1 MPAPTSKIIVIGI
14 DAANPV
20 LIRRWAEEGLLPNL
34 RSLMARG
41 LVGATRS
48 VEGFF
53 IGSTWP
59 SFYTGLTPARHGFHY
74 FIQLKPGTYNLYR
87 PADEGIVPRD
97 PFWTHLS
104 RAGRRVAIL
113 DVPLTRI
120 DPSINGIQVVEWGGH
135 DSVYG
140 FQASSPALLQ
150 TIKSRCG
157 EYPLG
162 ASCDR
167 EHRTAADYQAFTEV
181 LLKGTRLK
189 ADLTKHF
196 LSHGDWD
203 FFMQVFTEAHCAGHQ
218 CWHLHDDTH
227 PAHDRSIV
235 WVTGDPLL
243 KVYAAIDSAIGEL
256 LDSAGDTLVMVVAAH
271 GMSYWYGAQFLLED
285 ILFRLGVAR
294 PPARGL
300 AREGLSSAMT
310 GARWVWRR
318 LPPPIKRLLQPLRR
332 RLLQETTP
340 AGRLPA
346 INADLR
352 TSYCFP
358 VRNGL
363 AISGIRLNLSGREPS
378 GILEPS
384 QADEFCKNLST
395 DLLSIVDERT
405 ETPLVRRVLR
415 TADLYHGERLD
426 HLPDL
431 LIEWNDEVPT
441 GSTTVGTGNAATVR
455 ARSPKIGLIEGVNH
469 YGRTGEH
476 RPEGLFIAA
485 GPGVRPGM
493 LEREISIL
501 DFAPTFGRLLGVELP
516 DCDGRP
522 VNELLR
528 NS

>member
-1 MPAPTSKIIVIGI
+1 MTAPASKIFVIGI
-14 DAANPV
+14 DAANPA
-20 LIRRWAEEGLLPNL
+20 LLRRWAEEGVLPNL

-87 PADEGIVPRD
+87 PSDEGIVARD

-113 DVPLTRI
+113 DVPLSRI

-140 FQASSPALLQ
+140 FQASSPELVER
-150 TIKSRCG
+150 IKSRCG
-157 EYPLG
+157 EYPQG
-162 ASCDR
+162 ASCDGA
-167 EHRTAADYQAFTEV
+167 HRTTADYRAFTEV
-181 LLKGTRLK
+181 LLEGARLK
-189 ADLTKHF
+189 AELTKHF
-196 LSHGDWD
+196 LSHGGWD
-203 FFMQVFTEAHCAGHQ
+203 FFMQVFTESHCAGHQ
-218 CWHLHDDTH
+218 CWHLHDNTH

-235 WVTGDPLL
+235 WATGDPLL
-243 KVYAAIDSAIGEL
+243 KVYAAIDGAIGEL
-256 LDSAGDTLVMVVAAH
+256 LEAAGDALVMVVAAH
-271 GMSYWYGAQFLLED
+271 GMSHWYGAQFLLQE
-285 ILFRLGVAR
+285 ILFRLGAACPPVR
-294 PPARGL
+294 GPARDK
-300 AREGLSSAMT
+300 LSSAMT
-310 GARWVWRR
+310 GSRWMWRR
-318 LPPPIKRLLQPLRR
+318 LPPPIQRLLQPLRR
-332 RLLQETTP
+332 RILAAITP

-346 INADLR
+346 IAADLR

-358 VRNGL
+358 VSNGL
-363 AISGIRLNLSGREPS
+363 AIGGIRLNLSGREPS

-384 QADEFCKNLST
+384 QADEFCKNLSA

-405 ETPLVRRVLR
+405 KKPLVKRVLR
-415 TADLYHGERLD
+415 TADIYTGECLD

-431 LIEWNDEVPT
+431 LVEWSDEAPT
-441 GSTTVGTGNAATVR
+441 GSTVVGKGAAATVR
-455 ARSPKIGLIEGVNH
+455 ARSPKIGVIEGAND

-485 GPGVRPGM
+485 GPGVRPG
-493 LEREISIL
+493 LLPREISIL
-501 DFAPTFGRLLGVELP
+501 DFAPTFGKLLGVELP
-516 DCDGRP
+516 DADGRP
-522 VNELLR
+522 IDELLQKG
-528 NS
+528 

>member
-1 MPAPTSKIIVIGI
+1 MPPATTKILVIGI
-14 DAANPV
+14 DAANPA
-20 LIRRWAEEGLLPNL
+20 LLRRWAEEGMLPNL

-59 SFYTGLTPARHGFHY
+59 SFYTGVTPARHGFHY
-74 FIQLKPGTYNLYR
+74 IVQLKPGTYDYYR
-87 PADEGIVPRD
+87 PGDEGIVARE

-113 DVPLTRI
+113 DVPLSRI
-120 DPSINGIQVVEWGGH
+120 DPSINGIQVVEWGSH

-140 FQASSPALLQ
+140 LQTSSAELVE
-150 TIKSRCG
+150 TIKSRWG
-157 EYPLG
+157 QYPLEV
-162 ASCDR
+162 SCDR

-181 LLKGTRLK
+181 LLKGARLK

-196 LSHGDWD
+196 LGRESWD

-218 CWHLHDDTH
+218 CWHLHDDAH

-235 WVTGDPLL
+235 WTTGNPLL
-243 KVYAAIDSAIGEL
+243 KVYAAIDGAIAEL
-256 LDSAGDTLVMVVAAH
+256 LDSAGDALVMVIAAH
-271 GMSYWYGAQFLLED
+271 GMSHWYGAQFLLED
-285 ILFRLGVAR
+285 ILFRLGATR
-294 PPARGL
+294 PPVRGL

-318 LPPPIKRLLQPLRR
+318 LPPPMQRLLQPLRQW
-332 RLLQETTP
+332 LLPEINP

-346 INADLR
+346 IAADLG
-352 TSYCFP
+352 TSLCFP
-358 VRNGL
+358 VNNGL
-363 AISGIRLNLSGREPS
+363 AIGGIRLNLIGREPS
-378 GILEPS
+378 GVLEPS
-384 QADEFCKNLST
+384 KADEFCANLST
-395 DLLSIVDERT
+395 DLSSIVDERT
-405 ETPLVRRVLR
+405 NRPLVRRVVR
-415 TADLYHGERLD
+415 TADLYQGERLD

-431 LIEWNDEVPT
+431 LVEWNDEAPT
-441 GSTTVGTGNAATVR
+441 GSTTVGKGAGATVR
-455 ARSPKIGLIEGVNH
+455 ARSPKIGVIEGMNH

-485 GPGVRPGM
+485 GPGVRSGL

-501 DFAPTFGRLLGVELP
+501 DFAPTFGKLLGVELP
-516 DCDGRP
+516 EADGRSIG
-522 VNELLR
+522 ELLQKG
-528 NS
+528 